1 MRKMYYNLYKATAIT
16 KEQNSIV
23 TKSKTNEIDSNSQSV
38 QFGSIT
44 IHVVDL
50 HIIKILTEPLGLYK
64 PTKVIQYNNVYTRNQ
79 RCIEKMN

>member
-38 QFGSIT
+38 QFG
-44 IHVVDL
+44 
-50 HIIKILTEPLGLYK
+50 
-64 PTKVIQYNNVYTRNQ
+64 
-79 RCIEKMN
+79 